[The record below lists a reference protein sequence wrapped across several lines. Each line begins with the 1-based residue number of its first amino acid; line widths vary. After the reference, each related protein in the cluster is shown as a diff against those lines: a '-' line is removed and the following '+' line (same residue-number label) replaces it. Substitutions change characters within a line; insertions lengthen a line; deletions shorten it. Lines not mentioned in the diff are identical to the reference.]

1 MYTSIFHLALV
12 ALGGAV
18 GASGRHLVN
27 LAVLRLFNPAFPF
40 ATLTANVL
48 GGLLMGLAA
57 GYFALRYEGGGQ
69 GLRLFLTTGMLGGF
83 TTFSA
88 FSLDTM
94 VLWERGDVLGAAIYL
109 VVSVALSIA
118 ALVLGLTVMRAL
130 A

>member
-1 MYTSIFHLALV
+1 MYAPVYHLALV
-12 ALGGAV
+12 ALGGAI

-27 LAVLRLFNPAFPF
+27 LAVLRLFSPAFPF
-40 ATLTANVL
+40 ATLTANVV

-88 FSLDTM
+88 FSLDAV
-94 VLWERGDVLGAAIYL
+94 VLWERGDVASAAIY
-109 VVSVALSIA
+109 VVGSVVLSIA
-118 ALVLGLTVMRAL
+118 ALALGLVLMRAV